1 MSNAL
6 VKDTF
11 RAIKKNFSRYVSIM
25 LIVAVGTM
33 FFVGIK
39 ITAPDMRVTAEEYF
53 INNNLMDIRVQST
66 AGLTDADVEAIR
78 ALNGVQYVSGQKFTD
93 ALVLVNGEIEADIDG
108 TQISTR
114 AYSISPQKIADYLSG
129 MHDGSYINRPE
140 LLNGRYPTSVN
151 ECLVD
156 DSALSTPESYRLGS
170 TLTLTGDGGLE
181 LESLNT
187 HDFTIVGVV
196 RTPYYLSFERGNTT
210 IGSGK
215 VGTFIYVP
223 EEAFTTDYYS
233 EIYVTVQGASALDPY
248 SDEYFACVQ
257 PVIDEINAIADSQ
270 AQMRAQA
277 LKPQLEQTI
286 SEAEEKIESSSSTVT
301 ESLKELDETIA
312 TLEELVNNGP
322 ATLARAQ
329 EEFNTQYANAQG
341 QLQSNTA
348 EYNAAIQTISQ
359 KQQLIL
365 QARQQYEQK
374 NAELNNY
381 KSQYDAVAAQCQTA
395 QNSLDSA
402 RSALT
407 TTQSLIAAGES
418 VLVQVTDAQQNAYN
432 NEQIQS
438 VIAMM
443 QITYPDLYN
452 SVRALTTTGLAGEVA
467 TSLAPYLEQQKASLA
482 QQERTINEKQA
493 QLDQLSASLEEKKAD
508 LTTATLALAQAKS
521 ELDAGEAELA
531 AVTSELQAAG
541 FDIQNGSIQLQ
552 VSKMEAETKLNAL
565 KSQIASAPEQLAKAK
580 AKRAEA
586 LESLDS
592 GLLAAEEQLSDA
604 RALYAKLDNVSWNV
618 YNRND
623 TPGYAS
629 YGQSVDNIEVLS
641 NVFPIFFILISSM
654 ICLTTMTRM
663 VEEDRVLLGT
673 YKALGYTAR
682 AVTQKYVVYSLSA
695 CVFGSLIGVALS
707 ISIFPYAI
715 NSAYGIMYSLP
726 DMTYLFPWKYAGI
739 SLLISLGCTTFVT
752 MLTIFRELRL
762 RPAVLMR
769 PKAPKSGKRILL
781 EHIGFIWNRL
791 NFSRKVTMRNLF
803 RNKQRFFMTLLGI
816 AGCTA
821 LLLASLGMYN
831 SISAITQKQY
841 GDNAISKYD
850 FEVVFNTN
858 QSTETPSYEFTQ
870 AKNDARVGSALLI
883 SMKSMTGYSD
893 RSDKTL
899 DVYVLAP
906 AVPLELNTYVD
917 LRGRNNGK
925 HYTLDD
931 SGAIIT
937 EKLAKDTKTE
947 VGESI
952 FFKDGEGHVY
962 SVPVS
967 AIVENYTFHYIYM
980 TPTLYER
987 TTGAPPVY
995 TYAMGM
1001 LSDGIRGADEE
1012 VLTNAKGLLATD
1024 LMKVDGIAAVAYT
1037 FDTTTSISRITDA
1050 LSLVILIFFLSALAL
1065 AFVVLYNLSN
1075 INIIERT
1082 RELATLKVLGF
1093 VDHEISSYIYRESI
1107 FVSVFG
1113 ILFGLVLGVMLHS
1126 VLIRFTAI
1134 DAVMYGQ
1141 DIEWYSY
1148 LVAVGITVLI
1158 IASVNLVLHQKL
1170 KKVDMVLSLKS
1181 VE

>member
-1 MSNAL
+1 
-6 VKDTF
+6 
-11 RAIKKNFSRYVSIM
+11 M

-39 ITAPDMRVTAEEYF
+39 ITAPDMRATAEEYF

-66 AGLTDADVEAIR
+66 AGLTDADVDAIR
-78 ALNGVQYVSGQKFTD
+78 ALAGVQYVSGQKFTD

-114 AYSISPQKIADYLSG
+114 AYGISPQKIADYLSG
-129 MHDGSYINRPE
+129 LHDGSYINRPE
-140 LLNGRYPTSVN
+140 LLSGRYPTSVN

-156 DSALSTPESYRLGS
+156 DSELSTPESFRLGS
-170 TLTLTGDGGLE
+170 TLTLTGDGAAE

-223 EEAFTTDYYS
+223 DEAFTADYYS
-233 EIYVTVQGASALDPY
+233 EIYVTVEGASALEPY
-248 SDEYFACVQ
+248 SDEYFAKVQ
-257 PVIDEINAIADSQ
+257 PVIDEINGIADAQ
-270 AQMRAQA
+270 AQLRAQS
-277 LKPQLEQTI
+277 LKPELEQRI
-286 SEAEEKIESSSSTVT
+286 AEAEEKIESSSSTVT
-301 ESLKELDETIA
+301 ASLKELDETIA

-322 ATLARAQ
+322 ATLEKAQ
-329 EEFNTQYANAQG
+329 TEFNTRFADAQG
-341 QLQSNTA
+341 SLQNNTA
-348 EYNAAIQTISQ
+348 EYNAALQTIAQ
-359 KQQLIL
+359 KQQQIL
-365 QARQQYEQK
+365 LARQEYAAK
-374 NAELNNY
+374 SAELNNF
-381 KSQYDAVAAQCQTA
+381 KSQYDAVVTQCQTA
-395 QNSLDSA
+395 QTSLDNA
-402 RSALT
+402 RAALA

-418 VLVQVTDAQQNAYN
+418 VMVQLVDAQQNAYN

-438 VIAMM
+438 VITMM
-443 QITYPDLYN
+443 QVTYPDLYN
-452 SVRALTTTGLAGEVA
+452 SVRALTTQGLAGEVA

-493 QLDQLSASLEEKKAD
+493 QLDQLTAALEEKKAD

-531 AVTSELQAAG
+531 AVTSELQSAG
-541 FDIQNGSIQLQ
+541 FNIQTGTIELQ
-552 VSKMEAETKLNAL
+552 SARMQAEAKLNEL
-565 KSQIASAPEQLAKAK
+565 KAQVAAAPENLAKAK

-618 YNRND
+618 YDRSD
-623 TPGYAS
+623 TPGYTS

-641 NVFPIFFILISSM
+641 NVFPIFFFLISSM

-682 AVTQKYVVYSLSA
+682 TITQKYVIYSLSA
-695 CVFGSLIGVALS
+695 CLFGTIIGVALS
-707 ISIFPYAI
+707 ISVFPYAI

-726 DMTYLFPWKYAGI
+726 DLTYLFPWKYAGI
-739 SLLISLGCTTFVT
+739 GLLISLGCTTFVT
-752 MLTIFRELRL
+752 MITILRELRL

-781 EHIGFIWNRL
+781 ERIGFIWSRL

-831 SISAITQKQY
+831 SISAITEKQY
-841 GDNAISKYD
+841 GENAISKYD

-858 QSTETPSYEFTQ
+858 QSADTPSYEFSQT
-870 AKNDARVGSALLI
+870 KNDARVESALLI
-883 SMKSMTGYSD
+883 SMKSMVGYSD
-893 RSDKTL
+893 RSSKNL
-899 DVYVLAP
+899 DVYVLVP
-906 AVPLELNTYVD
+906 AVPTELNTYVD
-917 LRGRNNGK
+917 LRSRTGGR

-931 SGAIIT
+931 TGAIIT
-937 EKLAKDTKTE
+937 EKLAKDTRTE
-947 VGESI
+947 VGELIS
-952 FFKDGEGHVY
+952 FKDGEGHSY

-980 TPTLYER
+980 TPAVYEQA
-987 TTGAPPVY
+987 TGAPPVY
-995 TYAMGM
+995 GYAMGM
-1001 LSDGIRGADEE
+1001 LSDGIRYAGED
-1012 VLTNAKGLLATD
+1012 VLSNAKGLLATD
-1024 LMKVDGIAAVAYT
+1024 LMKIDGVAAVAYT
-1037 FDTTTSISRITDA
+1037 FDTTTSISQITDA
-1050 LSLVILIFFLSALAL
+1050 LSLVILIFFVSALAL
-1065 AFVVLYNLSN
+1065 AFIVLYNLSN

-1093 VDHEISSYIYRESI
+1093 VDREVSSYIYRENVFI
-1107 FVSVFG
+1107 SVFG
-1113 ILFGLVLGVMLHS
+1113 ILLGLVLGVGLHS

-1148 LVAVGITVLI
+1148 LAAVGITVLI
-1158 IASVNLVLHQKL
+1158 ILSVNLVLHQKL